1 MNGLVYIVI
10 LVYNGKKWLNNCL
23 KSVLAT
29 TYSNYK
35 AIVVDNAS
43 SDGSV
48 EYIKA
53 NFPAVHVIENQ
64 KNYGFAEGN
73 NIGIKYS
80 LAKGAEYIVLL
91 NQDTKVDPAW
101 VSELINV
108 AENGAE
114 IGILSPMQ
122 YDYDGI
128 ELDKNFKIILD
139 TGNYINPD
147 FIETDT
153 VIGAAILL
161 KKSLCQKIGIFDPI
175 FFCYHEESDLC
186 RRYKYFGYK
195 IGIAAKSKICHWHSL
210 LHEQSLANENKSL
223 LLRNELIYWLKD
235 PKRIF
240 IINLCRYF
248 LWKLFFYVK
257 AFGFLKGSLLF
268 CVLCAKQVLV
278 FKYIPAI
285 ILSRYNEKRYFLR
298 FKDA

>member
-35 AIVVDNAS
+35 ALVVDNAS

-53 NFPAVHVIENQ
+53 NFPGVKIIENQ

-101 VSELINV
+101 VSELIKV

-139 TGNYINPD
+139 SGNYVNPD
-147 FIETDT
+147 FIEADT

-161 KKSLCQKIGIFDPI
+161 KKSLCQKIGMFDPI

-195 IGIAAKSKICHWHSL
+195 IGIAVKSKIFHWHSL
-210 LHEQSLANENKSL
+210 LHEQSLANENKNL
-223 LLRNELIYWLKD
+223 FLRNEFIYWLKD
-235 PKRIF
+235 PQRML
-240 IINLCRYF
+240 IINFFRYF
-248 LWKLFFYVK
+248 LWKLFLSVK
-257 AFGFLKGSLLF
+257 SFGFLKGIARFCLLW
-268 CVLCAKQVLV
+268 AKQVLV
-278 FKYIPAI
+278 FRYIPAI
-285 ILSRYNEKRYFLR
+285 ILRRHNEKRYLLR
-298 FKDA
+298 LKGA